1 MNAVRI
7 EIMSNCRKCGFPLPL
22 NAVTDKILCR
32 FCDSY
37 NEISFEKWRDIIS
50 QEYSECVRISNY
62 ETKSMS
68 AFATGTKVMV
78 DYGMS
83 DVVCVACNNLISD
96 DVFEEI
102 EQSKDHECS
111 NCGSRF
117 FIRRIPN
124 AVKNI
129 FPGATFIAGEDPHQI
144 TGRESDFKE
153 DDGNKPVVLR
163 CPSCASNLKID
174 GTKRL
179 IPCEFCSSNIYLPD
193 DLWFE
198 LHPPRKTKS
207 WFVIKNNS

>member
-37 NEISFEKWRDIIS
+37 NEINFEKWRDIIS
-50 QEYSECVRISNY
+50 QEYSECVRSNNF
-62 ETKSMS
+62 EVKSMS

-83 DVVCVACNNLISD
+83 EVVCVACNYSVSD
-96 DVFEEI
+96 EVFENV
-102 EQSKDHECS
+102 EQSKDHECI
-111 NCGSRF
+111 NCGSRI
-117 FIRRIPN
+117 FIRRIPKE
-124 AVKNI
+124 VRSV

-144 TGRESDFKE
+144 TGGVSDFKE

-179 IPCEFCSSNIYLPD
+179 IACEFCSSNVYLPD

-207 WFVIKNNS
+207 WFVIKHNS